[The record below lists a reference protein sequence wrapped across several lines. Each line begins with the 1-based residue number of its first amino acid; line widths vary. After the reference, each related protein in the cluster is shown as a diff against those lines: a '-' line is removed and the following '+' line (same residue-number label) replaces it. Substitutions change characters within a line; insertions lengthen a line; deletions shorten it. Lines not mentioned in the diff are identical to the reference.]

1 MGRKGGSSWA
11 VMAAD
16 MARTTER
23 EEAPSWASAEAI
35 RSTTVAAEL
44 LKRDAMVR
52 VATSLRRAVADEF
65 GVAPRVLQRWIA
77 SGGWL
82 HPRVAK
88 MTLHAPPQQKPQPPE
103 DIPAVRRLLELVR
116 EAQAAAPARW
126 CEGGHRG
133 HEASADRCE
142 EDAAQASSW
151 AQDAADWL
159 TSSPGDQAYTWIV
172 RLSSAT
178 KALGKAASAEAA
190 HRDGSPSWGGVHRRA
205 LSLAEVL
212 RGPPKWTGELGP
224 LARLA
229 TRAKGGDPLRDAAQ
243 VVEVF
248 ADLGDLKTVAVL
260 SAAAAAGYVSSKA
273 DPVLTI
279 AARSVLE
286 SFGASFPRPV
296 FPVV

>member
-35 RSTTVAAEL
+35 RSTILAAEQ

-52 VATSLRRAVADEF
+52 VATSLRRSVADEF

-82 HPRVAK
+82 HPRATK
-88 MTLHAPPQQKPQPPE
+88 LTIHPPPPKPPPPE
-103 DIPAVRRLLELVR
+103 DIPAVRRLLELVQA
-116 EAQAAAPARW
+116 AQAAAPARW
-126 CEGGHRG
+126 CEGGHFG
-133 HEASADRCE
+133 HPASADRCDA
-142 EDAAQASSW
+142 DAAEATSW

-159 TSSPGDQAYTWIV
+159 TASPGDQAYTWIV
-172 RLSSAT
+172 RISSAT
-178 KALGKAASAEAA
+178 KALGKAASMEAS
-190 HRDGSPSWGGVHRRA
+190 HRAGSPSWGEVHRKA
-205 LSLAEVL
+205 ASLSDVL
-212 RGPPKWTGELGP
+212 RGPPKWSGDLGP
-224 LARLA
+224 LARLSM
-229 TRAKGGDPLRDAAQ
+229 RARGDDSLRDAAT

-273 DPVLTI
+273 EPVLMV